1 MSDLP
6 VPSARRL
13 QKPGWRDARL
23 VVGLVLVLASVALGS
38 VVVSSADDR
47 APVYAAR
54 GPLVPGR
61 PLTAD
66 DLVRVDVQLGS
77 RTEQYL
83 SAGSGLAPGRFVL
96 REVGEGELVPR
107 RAVGSQEQVEVQ
119 PLVLSVDAGSVAA
132 LAVGSRVDVY
142 VNPTDPSATGAAKFT
157 GPELALSGVSVAGLP
172 KTGGGGLSAGA
183 GGDRPVQV
191 MAPSSRIREIIGQV
205 DAGARVTLVAAPGG
219 TARGDQ

>member
-1 MSDLP
+1 VSDLP

-23 VVGLVLVLASVALGS
+23 LVGLVLVLASVALGS

-47 APVYAAR
+47 TPVWAAR
-54 GPLVPGR
+54 GPLVPGK

-77 RTEQYL
+77 RSSQYL
-83 SAGSGLAPGRFVL
+83 SVGTGLAPGRFVL

-107 RAVGSQEQVEVQ
+107 VAVGTREQVGVQ

-132 LAVGSRVDVY
+132 LTVGSRVDVY

-157 GPELALSGVSVAGLP
+157 GPELALTGVSVAGLP
-172 KTGGGGLSAGA
+172 RTSGGLSGGA

-191 MAPSSRIREIIGQV
+191 MAPSSRIRDIIGQV
-205 DAGARVTLVAAPGG
+205 DAGARVTLVAVPGG
-219 TARGDQ
+219 TSEAAQ